1 MKYNDL
7 LREYILNSALS
18 LGEIA
23 RKMNEKG
30 VKVDRSYLSKLKN
43 GKVGYP
49 ASEEVNKAFAEVT
62 GGDPEK
68 LIFAAFVEKSPHSIN
83 KVFSKTEDLD
93 EFLTKTIEKVQG
105 GQASELVKL
114 MDINERLELIRVI
127 IEDCISNK
135 RPLETIIKEKEA
147 PYVNDNISQVVKV
160 PVLDYILAG
169 RPIDGI
175 DKVGDFEYV
184 ERKYI
189 KDKQQQAFAL
199 RVKEDSMIG
208 DNIMNGDI
216 VICIRQKEISS
227 NEIAVVTINNESA
240 TLKRVKFQNDMC
252 MLIPS
257 NPQMQPMLENARNVE
272 ILGKVIEVR
281 RRFP

>member
-7 LREYILNSALS
+7 LREYILNSGLS

-147 PYVNDNISQVVKV
+147 PYVNDNVSQVVKV
-160 PVLDYILAG
+160 PVLEYILAG
-169 RPIDGI
+169 HPIDRI
-175 DKVGDFEYV
+175 EKVRDFEYI
-184 ERKYI
+184 ERKYV
-189 KDKQQQAFAL
+189 KDKQAYAL
-199 RVKEDSMIG
+199 RVKGESMIG

-216 VICIRQKEISS
+216 VICIAQKEVTS
-227 NEIAVVTINNESA
+227 NEIAVVAVNNESA
-240 TLKRVKFQNDMC
+240 TLKRVKFQSDMC

-272 ILGKVIEVR
+272 ILGKVVEVR
-281 RRFP
+281 RRFA

>member
-1 MKYNDL
+1 MKYNEL
-7 LREYILNSALS
+7 VREYILNSGLS
-18 LGEIA
+18 LGEISK
-23 RKMNEKG
+23 KMNEKG

-68 LIFAAFVEKSPHSIN
+68 LIFAAFIEKSPDVVN
-83 KVFSKTEDLD
+83 KFFSKAEDLD

-114 MDINERLELIRVI
+114 MDISERLELIQVI
-127 IEDCISNK
+127 IEDCVNHK

-147 PYVNDNISQVVKV
+147 SYEVNDNGNQIVKV
-160 PVLDYILAG
+160 PVLGYIAAG
-169 RPIDGI
+169 LPIG
-175 DKVGDFEYV
+175 VENVEDFEYV
-184 ERKYI
+184 ELKYV
-189 KDKQQQAFAL
+189 KGKQAYAL
-199 RVKEDSMIG
+199 RVKGESMIG

-216 VICIRQKEISS
+216 VICIAQKEVTS
-227 NEIAVVTINNESA
+227 NEIAVVAVNNESA

-257 NPQMQPMLENARNVE
+257 HPQMQPMLEHARNVE
-272 ILGKVIEVR
+272 ILGKVVEVR
-281 RRFP
+281 RRFE